1 MYVSKKE
8 VLEQIEDYEQQIRT
22 PEFSY
27 IVCQKAKEMGYRIM
41 YEPEVKM
48 IFKS

>member
-27 IVCQKAKEMGYRIM
+27 IVCQKQKKWDTELCMNQ
-41 YEPEVKM
+41 K
-48 IFKS
+48 